1 MSMINLISDKCK
13 IKSITV
19 IYKVFIRSLIIY
31 LLLGSCSIVY
41 SADETRLG
49 FGTGFLYGKPDLFIS
64 FRPGMEHWVYGFR
77 IGYNEQINDSPGFKT
92 KEEETFIGPMVY
104 YLLQPESPDSFYGSV
119 GVLGWTLKH
128 IAPEVQEYEQVS
140 TTALFLG
147 GGFTRRFGDNYFF
160 DIGLSFSIGKEI
172 YAETSV
178 TSIETTGLE
187 GRIMIG
193 FFINE

>member
-1 MSMINLISDKCK
+1 M
-13 IKSITV
+13 IKSS
-19 IYKVFIRSLIIY
+19 IRY
-31 LLLGSCSIVY
+31 LLICVLLSVSPVTH
-41 SADETRLG
+41 SADETRFG
-49 FGTGFLYGKPDLFIS
+49 FGTGFLYGQPDLFIS
-64 FRPGMEHWVYGFR
+64 YQPGMEHWVYGFR
-77 IGYNEQINDSPGFKT
+77 IGYNEQTNDGLGFKS

-104 YLLQPESPDSFYGSV
+104 YLLEPESQDTFYGSV
-119 GVLGWTLKH
+119 GLLGWTLKH

-193 FFINE
+193 FFMNE